1 MENKIKLLA
10 DSFGKDRVKFDESL
24 ISHTAIRSGG
34 SVSLF
39 IIAFTINEIVRIIK
53 LARELKLPFLVF
65 GTGSKIL
72 ISDKGFIGVVIKN
85 RTSLIAIKG
94 IKGKVSKT
102 GLGVDEALVEADSG
116 TSILKLVEFLKDQN
130 LIWQDLD
137 GLSGSIGGNLFLN
150 KELRSRVKSIKILD
164 EYSDIEDVELAKLN
178 LRKQIILSVILRCKS
193 NQ

>member
-10 DSFGKDRVKFDESL
+10 DTFGRDRVKLDEPL
-24 ISHTAIRSGG
+24 ENHTAIRSSG
-34 SVSLF
+34 SASLF
-39 IIAFTINEIVRIIK
+39 IIVFTINEIIRIIK
-53 LARELKLPFLVF
+53 LARELKLPYLIF

-72 ISDKGFIGVVIKN
+72 ISDRGFAGVVIKN

-102 GLGVDEALVEADSG
+102 GLGVDEALVEVDSG
-116 TSILKLVEFLKDQN
+116 TSMLKLVEFLKEQN
-130 LIWQDLD
+130 LIWQDID

-150 KELRSRVKSIKILD
+150 KELRSRVKSMKILD